1 MSLAELMPEPLLL
14 VGPGGLAA
22 WQWIGLVL
30 VVLLAWM
37 IGRLGAWVFTWAG
50 AKLAGRTTTS
60 LDDELLAKLRSPL
73 RALASV
79 GLIRVGAIPLE
90 LHPAAQ
96 RVLHEVLLAL
106 FAFSLVWSALRS
118 IDVMSAHLG
127 RAAWAVERPSTR
139 SILLFASRLV
149 KALVIVIAAIG
160 FLSGIGLPVASL
172 LAGLGIGGIA
182 LAFGAQKTV
191 ENLFGAIAIG
201 ADRPFREGDFVKVE
215 DNVMGTVEAVGLR
228 STRFRTLDRT
238 IVTLP
243 NGRLADMRIETYTLR
258 DRIRLATM
266 LNLVYDTTAAQMKQV
281 LAGLEKV
288 LREHPSIW
296 PDDVSVRFVQLGA
309 SSLDIEVMAWF
320 RTTDFGK
327 FKVMRE
333 DVLLAFMQVVE
344 EAGTSFAFPT
354 RTVHVVGATTPP
366 DVDRK
371 AAPSSK
377 SSRARAQ
384 ADRSSG

>member
-37 IGRLGAWVFTWAG
+37 IGRLGAWIFTWIG
-50 AKLAGRTTTS
+50 ARIAGRTTTS
-60 LDDELLAKLRSPL
+60 LDDELLSKLRSPL

-79 GLIRVGAIPLE
+79 GLIRIGAIPLE
-90 LHPAAQ
+90 LPANAE

-106 FAFSLVWSALRS
+106 FAVSLVWSALRS

-127 RAAWAVERPSTR
+127 RASWAVERPSTR

-243 NGRLADMRIETYTLR
+243 NGRLSDMRIETYSLR

-266 LNLVYDTTAAQMKQV
+266 INLVYDTTSAQMKQV
-281 LAGLEKV
+281 LAGFEKV

-296 PDDVSVRFVQLGA
+296 PDDMSVRFVGIG
-309 SSLDIEVMAWF
+309 SSTLEIEVMAWF

-333 DVLLAFMQVVE
+333 DVLLAFMEVVE
-344 EAGTSFAFPT
+344 DAGTSFAFPT
-354 RTVHVVGATTPP
+354 RTVHVVGATTPA

-377 SSRARAQ
+377 STRSRA
-384 ADRSSG
+384 

>member
-320 RTTDFGK
+320 RTTDFGE